1 MARNVSEVVSMI
13 LKDAI
18 SRIEDENPRQQPS
31 TSSDTSSQSFSDAV
45 ERDLK
50 RAFPS
55 LSGGGNRMQ
64 IPTKKGKGKSKGKT
78 FIMIQPKKTWT
89 HDFCLLSNTEQ
100 DKTPSQESLLSL
112 KESGLGRKRVVFPN
126 KNGNFEH
133 LKNVLETEYEK
144 LKCQDGA
151 FELMRAESG
160 GTSRPLK
167 LLLMPSDGYTIP
179 YIRDLVGSST
189 LLYIRP
195 MQSCL
200 FLDKPPQPV
209 TTQSP
214 LTKCPKCSLSIPI
227 MQLRK
232 HCFVCSKIDIDSDSG
247 DEKEFERSVF
257 DKDQPIDC
265 EAEQQN
271 KDEIEPSASKTAV
284 YSGIEEPGCSKAS
297 AFTHFPSDSEKIEIE
312 SIQIKSDEQF
322 AWSLQE
328 ELNRETSGDES
339 NHANYST
346 INDEVGVLN
355 ALEEKV
361 IKDKGS
367 LFLVI
372 RRGAPLERVLH
383 LWRRETRK
391 ISPDHEV
398 RIKFVGEDEIDS
410 GALSKEF
417 FTITVEAIAQKFFP
431 NGSPIHSTN
440 DVQNGNFRAC
450 GEIVAT
456 SLAQGGP
463 PPCFLAESVYDSL
476 VLESNI
482 DFSSISPERHLTSAE
497 QELLQQI
504 QSDVLQHQDTI
515 FEHGYTGVVDEAHL
529 DSITASIV
537 FSMLSRRMLCLNEF
551 KKGLELYGL
560 AGILSKYPEVT
571 QSLFVIGQQKK
582 VDANYLFSLMVPEY
596 SLEGSSHRHTEE
608 QVMDHFQDFLL
619 TLQDERISGYA
630 EAIAWKAEDDLN
642 VLQQDPPDGG
652 KREEL
657 ISPELTPAGVLGW
670 LTGQKHRE
678 VNKSNFSIT
687 VMFDHDCLKRNPKH
701 SVCFPSVGACGH
713 TITFPVCHM
722 QSFEKFKE
730 IFLLAFCKGQTF
742 AMR

>member
-1 MARNVSEVVSMI
+1 
-13 LKDAI
+13 
-18 SRIEDENPRQQPS
+18 
-31 TSSDTSSQSFSDAV
+31 
-45 ERDLK
+45 
-50 RAFPS
+50 
-55 LSGGGNRMQ
+55 MQ
-64 IPTKKGKGKSKGKT
+64 IPSKKGKGKSKGKT
-78 FIMIQPKKTWT
+78 VIMIQPKETWT

-133 LKNVLETEYEK
+133 FKDVLESEYEK
-144 LKCQDGA
+144 LKSQDGA

-167 LLLMPSDGYTIP
+167 LILMPSNGYTIP

-195 MQSCL
+195 MKSCL
-200 FLDKPPQPV
+200 SLDKPPQPV

-232 HCFVCSKIDIDSDSG
+232 HCFVCSKIDIDSDSS

-257 DKDQPIDC
+257 DKDHPVDC
-265 EAEQQN
+265 EAVQQN
-271 KDEIEPSASKTAV
+271 RDEIEPSASNTAV
-284 YSGIEEPGCSKAS
+284 YSGVKEPRCSKAS
-297 AFTHFPSDSEKIEIE
+297 PFNDAGIASLSAHFPSDNEKIEIN

-328 ELNRETSGDES
+328 ELNREMSGDES

-346 INDEVGVLN
+346 INDEDGVLN

-372 RRGAPLERVLH
+372 RRGTPLERVLH
-383 LWRRETRK
+383 LWRRETHK

-398 RIKFVGEDEIDS
+398 RIKFVGEDGIDS

-417 FTITVEAIAQKFFP
+417 LATTVEAIAEKFFP

-463 PPCFLAESVYDSL
+463 PPRFLAESVYDSL
-476 VLESNI
+476 VLESDI
-482 DFSSISPERHLTSAE
+482 DFSSICPERHLTSAE

-537 FSMLSRRMLCLNEF
+537 VSMLSRRMLCLNEF

-571 QSLFVIGQQKK
+571 RSLFVIGQQKK

-596 SLEGSSHRHTEE
+596 SVEGSSHRHTEE

-619 TLQDERISGYA
+619 TLEDERITGYA
-630 EAIAWKAEDDLN
+630 EPIAWKAEDDLN
-642 VLQQDPPDGG
+642 VLQQGPPDGEEI
-652 KREEL
+652 EEL
-657 ISPELTPAGVLGW
+657 ISPDLTPAGVLGW

-678 VNKSNFSIT
+678 INKSNFSIT

-701 SVCFPSVGACGH
+701 SVCYPSVGACGH

-722 QSFEKFKE
+722 QSFEKFKD

>member
-1 MARNVSEVVSMI
+1 M
-13 LKDAI
+13 
-18 SRIEDENPRQQPS
+18 
-31 TSSDTSSQSFSDAV
+31 TSACSQTQ
-45 ERDLK
+45 
-50 RAFPS
+50 
-55 LSGGGNRMQ
+55 N
-64 IPTKKGKGKSKGKT
+64 KT
-78 FIMIQPKKTWT
+78 RP
-89 HDFCLLSNTEQ
+89 
-100 DKTPSQESLLSL
+100 PSQESLLSL

-195 MQSCL
+195 MKCCL
-200 FLDKPPQPV
+200 SLDKPPQPV
-209 TTQSP
+209 TTHSP

-257 DKDQPIDC
+257 DKDQPIDG

-398 RIKFVGEDEIDS
+398 RIKFVGEDGIDS

-440 DVQNGNFRAC
+440 DFQNGNFRAC

-537 FSMLSRRMLCLNEF
+537 VTMLSRRMLCLNEF

-582 VDANYLFSLMVPEY
+582 VDANYLFSLVVPEY